1 MVLKG
6 EDGFSQTRELHVP
19 GCTLFRKNSQDT
31 FIISAADSLGPV
43 WGVHIW
49 HDNSG
54 SSPSW
59 NIKHLDVSEVSR
71 GQLKGRA
78 WLFVAQCWLAV
89 NQSDGRVERILG
101 KCTRGIGFYKM
112 LSLKLS
118 DYLADYHIWI
128 SLYSYPCPN
137 AFTHTQRLC
146 VSLLLLLGY
155 ACVSTLIISHMDD
168 QLPFQFGCVEATAVS
183 VQTGLLSVCV
193 VLPAAAVISFL
204 FRQKEVERVQ
214 HTKSRTTG
222 KDFFQ
227 DDFSVSGSISEPHL
241 SWSVLQ
247 LWAQD
252 TWRKKY
258 QGTDLPSVSPTIQEN
273 KITDKEPEITK
284 LCSLLLINE
293 GDNANQTPPG
303 KEFGTGDGGQEPRSV
318 DGGSSD
324 GSLEEDVPLKGG
336 GFRSHWGL
344 YLAWTLCL
352 LMSLCCL
359 VLSAVLG
366 MRFSSSKVLL
376 WMHSLFFSL
385 VFCIFIIQPALISA
399 VAVVVSFWFRNRSD
413 FHTSSSIRECES
425 LQSHHAAFPQDRGKD
440 YHLEQLLGARQRV
453 RFLRLVRPPTPAEL
467 RKTRGKK
474 RRETLIQNS
483 LRDLSVC
490 GSMLLLMLC
499 ISYGGSFT
507 DHYQLNEA
515 VRKQFTRGHDNAFM
529 SIQKHEDWWLWAQKN
544 LLHSLYKNSSSTVQ
558 SHILIGEPILWREES
573 SAFQRKVSS
582 VTLVPESL
590 LSFWSGIRSS
600 SHKQTKDSVPPG
612 TFGQS
617 ASVGLGHTKSAAAS
631 KLKLLQSDGWL
642 DGHTVSLH
650 FTLFSPAP
658 NLFTSVI
665 LQTEQSPPAGLLP
678 SARVQ
683 SVGGCHSPAVG
694 EYGVMV
700 CQQGLMGYWRTP
712 CNWLEVSLLTVYLVY
727 YMYYI
732 YRSVIVL
739 EVVELLHKHSHR
751 GHVDVSLLARW
762 EQCIRSLRGITLFL
776 LTMKCVTVLRVNSSD
791 SLLTRSLCSLLWP
804 TISCVILM
812 VALSCAGNLLFVQS
826 SSSFSS
832 LPRSF
837 RTLLRHCWGLR
848 ALRGLHR
855 SERDLLYR
863 GLLFLSSGLQDS
875 SVRRAKRSG
884 GRGNVLTMA
893 ELSLYIRRKISEVTC
908 QRRQAWTEHSVE
920 GKTYYFE
927 EFESLLDELLFRLSA
942 LSNSVH
948 QTLPSKA
955 HRYRK
960 DSPALSHTQR
970 INMHAQDFVRTQE
983 ETLPASHLLRSEL
996 ELEDMPFMQQ
1006 RNQRGG
1012 CPFSDVVVGLDN
1024 SQQPGTRAGENPKDQ
1039 ELQTYL
1045 KTQNY
1050 PSRPDDAC
1058 IIRVWTEDVLE
1069 KQSELWT
1076 EINDTTQAPQTEMV
1090 VEVLVHEEPGS
1101 VEPIN
1106 K

>member
-19 GCTLFRKNSQDT
+19 GCTLFRRNSQDT

-54 SSPSW
+54 PSPSW
-59 NIKHLDVSEVSR
+59 NIKHLDVSEFVRRIDRNVTVRCKLCPGQKLLSTAVNTTSNLNKHLQRTHAKVKLIAKDPEPRVSR

-101 KCTRGIGFYKM
+101 KCTRGIGFFKM

-128 SLYSYPCPN
+128 SLYSCPCPN
-137 AFTHTQRLC
+137 VFTHTQRLC

-155 ACVSTLIISHMDD
+155 ACVSTLIISQMDD

-183 VQTGLLSVCV
+183 VRTGVLSVCV

-214 HTKSRTTG
+214 HAKSRTTG

-252 TWRKKY
+252 SWRKKY
-258 QGTDLPSVSPTIQEN
+258 QVTLALSSHSARLIYLFYLPSVSPTIQEN
-273 KITDKEPEITK
+273 KITDKEPEITT

-293 GDNANQTPPG
+293 GDNANQTSPG

-324 GSLEEDVPLKGG
+324 GSLEEDVRLKGG

-413 FHTSSSIRECES
+413 FHTSSSIREFEN
-425 LQSHHAAFPQDRGKD
+425 LQSHDAAFPQDRGS
-440 YHLEQLLGARQRV
+440 YLEQLLGARQRV

-474 RRETLIQNS
+474 RRDTLIQNT

-499 ISYGGSFT
+499 ISYGDSFT

-544 LLHSLYKNSSSTVQ
+544 LLHSLYKNSSSTEQ
-558 SHILIGEPILWREES
+558 SHILIGEPVLWREES

-600 SHKQTKDSVPPG
+600 SHKQTKDSMPPG

-631 KLKLLQSDGWL
+631 KLRLLQSDGWL

-658 NLFTSVI
+658 NLFTSVT
-665 LQTEQSPPAGLLP
+665 LQTEQSPPAVLLS

-694 EYGVMV
+694 DYGVMV
-700 CQQGLMGYWRTP
+700 CQVKY
-712 CNWLEVSLLTVYLVY
+712 
-727 YMYYI
+727 
-732 YRSVIVL
+732 
-739 EVVELLHKHSHR
+739 
-751 GHVDVSLLARW
+751 
-762 EQCIRSLRGITLFL
+762 CI
-776 LTMKCVTVLRVNSSD
+776 
-791 SLLTRSLCSLLWP
+791 
-804 TISCVILM
+804 
-812 VALSCAGNLLFVQS
+812 
-826 SSSFSS
+826 SF
-832 LPRSF
+832 
-837 RTLLRHCWGLR
+837 
-848 ALRGLHR
+848 
-855 SERDLLYR
+855 
-863 GLLFLSSGLQDS
+863 
-875 SVRRAKRSG
+875 
-884 GRGNVLTMA
+884 
-893 ELSLYIRRKISEVTC
+893 
-908 QRRQAWTEHSVE
+908 
-920 GKTYYFE
+920 
-927 EFESLLDELLFRLSA
+927 
-942 LSNSVH
+942 
-948 QTLPSKA
+948 
-955 HRYRK
+955 
-960 DSPALSHTQR
+960 
-970 INMHAQDFVRTQE
+970 
-983 ETLPASHLLRSEL
+983 
-996 ELEDMPFMQQ
+996 
-1006 RNQRGG
+1006 
-1012 CPFSDVVVGLDN
+1012 
-1024 SQQPGTRAGENPKDQ
+1024 
-1039 ELQTYL
+1039 
-1045 KTQNY
+1045 
-1050 PSRPDDAC
+1050 
-1058 IIRVWTEDVLE
+1058 
-1069 KQSELWT
+1069 
-1076 EINDTTQAPQTEMV
+1076 
-1090 VEVLVHEEPGS
+1090 
-1101 VEPIN
+1101 
-1106 K
+1106 

>member
-19 GCTLFRKNSQDT
+19 GCTLFRRNSQDT

-54 SSPSW
+54 PSPSW

-101 KCTRGIGFYKM
+101 KCTRGIGFYKT

-128 SLYSYPCPN
+128 SVYSCPCPN

-183 VQTGLLSVCV
+183 VRTGLLSVCV
-193 VLPAAAVISFL
+193 VLPAAAVISLL

-214 HTKSRTTG
+214 HAKSRTTG

-247 LWAQD
+247 RRAQD
-252 TWRKKY
+252 TWRKTY

-273 KITDKEPEITK
+273 KITDEEPEITK

-293 GDNANQTPPG
+293 RDNANQTPPG
-303 KEFGTGDGGQEPRSV
+303 KEFGTGDGGQEPRRV

-399 VAVVVSFWFRNRSD
+399 GALVVSFWFRNRSD
-413 FHTSSSIRECES
+413 FHTSSSIRECEN
-425 LQSHHAAFPQDRGKD
+425 LQSPHAAFPQDGGKD

-474 RRETLIQNS
+474 RRETLIQNT

-507 DHYQLNEA
+507 DHYRLNEA

-582 VTLVPESL
+582 GTLVPESL

-612 TFGQS
+612 TFGPEC
-617 ASVGLGHTKSAAAS
+617 
-631 KLKLLQSDGWL
+631 
-642 DGHTVSLH
+642 
-650 FTLFSPAP
+650 FSRLRPHK
-658 NLFTSVI
+658 VCCCV
-665 LQTEQSPPAGLLP
+665 QTEAPAVRRLAGRTHGSSQWGAVTL
-678 SARVQ
+678 
-683 SVGGCHSPAVG
+683 PAVG

-700 CQQGLMGYWRTP
+700 CQLLFLVLSLLQLCRQVYAVGEQGLMGYWRTP

-739 EVVELLHKHSHR
+739 EVVELLHKHSYR
-751 GHVDVSLLARW
+751 GHVDVSLLATW
-762 EQCIRSLRGITLFL
+762 EQCIRSLRGVTLFL
-776 LTMKCVTVLRVNSSD
+776 LTMKCVTVLRVTSSD
-791 SLLTRSLCSLLWP
+791 LLLTRSLCSLLWP

-832 LPRSF
+832 LSRSF
-837 RTLLRHCWGLR
+837 RTLLRHCWGLG

-855 SERDLLYR
+855 SERDLLYS
-863 GLLFLSSGLQDS
+863 GLLFLSSGLRTAVVIGVMS
-875 SVRRAKRSG
+875 SLVRRAKRSG

-893 ELSLYIRRKISEVTC
+893 ELSRYIRRKISEVTC
-908 QRRQAWTEHSVE
+908 QRRQAWTEHRVE

-942 LSNSVH
+942 LSNSLH

-960 DSPALSHTQR
+960 DSPARSHTQR

-996 ELEDMPFMQQ
+996 ELEDMPFLQQ
-1006 RNQRGG
+1006 INQRGG

-1024 SQQPGTRAGENPKDQ
+1024 SQQPGTRAGEHPTDQ

-1050 PSRPDDAC
+1050 SSRPDDAC

-1069 KQSELWT
+1069 KQSDLWT
-1076 EINDTTQAPQTEMV
+1076 EINDATQAPQTEMV
-1090 VEVLVHEEPGS
+1090 VEVLVHEEPGR
-1101 VEPIN
+1101 VEPDQ
-1106 K
+1106 